1 LTELLGYTFALPGE
15 LFRYNGLKNRSGKL
29 AEKARFYDAKMVKIT
44 SLTESVKHFVLQYA
58 PGDDI
63 RFIAGQFLQVHLL
76 KDGQPHKKSYSIAS
90 SPNLG
95 NQQIELCIK
104 RVDGGYVS
112 NWFFGLKEGDVIKT
126 ALPYGVFTVK
136 EPLQEDLVFVGTG
149 TGIAPLRGMIKYL
162 YETGCTKN
170 IWLIF
175 GNRYETD
182 ILYNDEWQDLLKK
195 HKNFHFI
202 PTVSRGKNWSGET
215 AYVQDIVKRVFADKL
230 ATADFYGCGL
240 VPMCQQLKAT
250 LIEMGFPKERIHF
263 EQFT

>member
-1 LTELLGYTFALPGE
+1 M
-15 LFRYNGLKNRSGKL
+15 
-29 AEKARFYDAKMVKIT
+29 AEKPRFYDAKMVKIT
-44 SLTESVKHFVLQYA
+44 NLSETVKHFVLEYPA
-58 PGDDI
+58 DADI
-63 RFIAGQFLQVHLL
+63 RFIAGQFLQVHLQ

-95 NQQIELCIK
+95 ARKIELCIK
-104 RVDGGYVS
+104 LVEGGYVS
-112 NWFFGLKEGDVIKT
+112 TWFFGLKEGDVIKT

-136 EPLQEDLVFVGTG
+136 EPLQNDLIFVGTG

-182 ILYNDEWQDLLKK
+182 ILYLDEWKELEKK

-202 PTVSRGKNWSGET
+202 PTVSRGKNWTGET
-215 AYVQDIVKRVFADKL
+215 AYVQDIVKKVFAGKNEGL
-230 ATADFYGCGL
+230 DFYGCGL

-250 LIEMGFPKERIHF
+250 LLEMNIPKERIHF